1 VRIDVFLH
9 KVCLLKSR
17 TLAGEA
23 CDRGKVRVDGAPVRA
38 SRPVRPGDEI
48 TVDFGSGLLEIEV
61 LAVPEGNVA
70 RKEAPEYYRILRDE
84 RNSRPI
90 F

>member
-9 KVCLLKSR
+9 KVCLLRSR

-23 CDRGKVRVDGAPVRA
+23 CDRGRVRVNGAPVRA
-38 SRPVRPGDEI
+38 SRLVHPGDEI
-48 TVDFGSGLLEIEV
+48 AADFGSGLFEIEV

-70 RKEAPEYYRILRDE
+70 RKDAPDYYRILRDE